1 NKGIIYMMDRPG
13 GVVSRLTKKA
23 NLEAPIYIEEKI
35 ESDELETQVFR
46 KNIIGVRLPFAE
58 TTPTPRL
65 SLETN

>member
-23 NLEAPIYIEEKI
+23 NLEAPIYIE

-65 SLETN
+65 SLETNK